1 LGFSPSKA
9 IELCR
14 LGFSPSKAI
23 ELVGWA
29 LAHRIADLQQ
39 LKAIKA

>member
-9 IELCR
+9 IELVGWALAHR
-14 LGFSPSKAI
+14 KPLNF
-23 ELVGWA
+23 VGWA